1 VPDALHKQI
10 DDAVGTILVGLALAG
25 SPAIRMELLEDE
37 SNAGTP
43 YIAHTVEGEAE
54 DVAPL
59 TSASRLIEYPV
70 RLRFVAPVANTG
82 VAEWP
87 GWSLCRQQ
95 VIDAFPPGR
104 RPEYPAGVVGCR
116 VFPRDVANGS
126 QRAVGRVVG
135 EIELRFRAVRRIA
148 GV

>member
-1 VPDALHKQI
+1 VPDALHKAI
-10 DDAVGTILVGLALAG
+10 DDAVGTILAGLALAG
-25 SPAIRMELLEDE
+25 SPAIRMELLEDDT
-37 SNAGTP
+37 NASVP
-43 YIAHTVEGEAE
+43 YVVHTVEGEAE

-59 TSASRLIEYPV
+59 TSASRLIEYPEK
-70 RLRFVAPVANTG
+70 LRFVAPVANTG
-82 VAEWP
+82 AAEWP

-104 RPEYPAGVVGCR
+104 RAEYPAGVVGCR
-116 VFPRDVANGS
+116 VLPRDVASGS

-135 EIELRFRAVRRIA
+135 EIELRFRAVRPL